1 MTQEHVLAEEEQM
14 TAARTKQHLDEK
26 HTGIPA
32 KYKKIRKQGK
42 ERDNRTQGVN
52 SIKASRLCYEAEPG
66 TLSPA
71 LPSSS
76 YSRRQ
81 RYQVPA
87 LPLSRPTS
95 ENKSTKTTQ
104 NFQDSGV
111 TATQVPLSSRTG
123 TLPHDLH
130 FISVFVDRSISTAA
144 PPFPPPPFP

>member
-1 MTQEHVLAEEEQM
+1 M

-123 TLPHDLH
+123 TLPHDLP
-130 FISVFVDRSISTAA
+130 FRLCIRRQRYQYGC
-144 PPFPPPPFP
+144 PPLPLPPPQASGSFAI